1 MSQNSFMFRPLLSA
15 TLTLALAGCIP
26 PPRAET
32 RAPAPRTATDAG
44 LRQCTADLDRLSV
57 RFTLVPD
64 QDYGGGCST
73 INTIALTG
81 VGVPVTNI
89 KAVQCPLARAFVYWA
104 RGPLAQAARA
114 QFGTSI
120 VRIET
125 MGAYSC
131 RNVIGRPQAAGTRS
145 EHATGNALDV
155 SGFVLANGRR
165 VTIETGWNGAEDE
178 QQFLR
183 TIRAAACKSF
193 QTVLSPDYNAA
204 HYNHLH
210 FDMGKGPYCH

>member
-1 MSQNSFMFRPLLSA
+1 MFRVLLSIA
-15 TLTLALAGCIP
+15 LSLALAGCIP
-26 PPRAET
+26 PPRAGT
-32 RAPAPRTATDAG
+32 RPVVSKTPTDAA
-44 LRQCTADLDRLSV
+44 LRQCLGDLDRISA
-57 RFTLVPD
+57 RYSLVPD
-64 QDYGGGCST
+64 DDYGGGCST
-73 INTIALTG
+73 IHSIALTG
-81 VGVPVTNI
+81 IGVPVTNI
-89 KAVQCPLARAFVYWA
+89 KAVQCPLARAFAYWV
-104 RGPLAQAARA
+104 RGPVAQAARD
-114 QFGTSI
+114 QFGSGI

-165 VTIETGWNGAEDE
+165 VTVEAGWNGLDDE
-178 QQFLR
+178 RQFLR
-183 TIRAAACKSF
+183 TVRASACKSF

-210 FDMGKGPYCH
+210 FDMGKGPYCR